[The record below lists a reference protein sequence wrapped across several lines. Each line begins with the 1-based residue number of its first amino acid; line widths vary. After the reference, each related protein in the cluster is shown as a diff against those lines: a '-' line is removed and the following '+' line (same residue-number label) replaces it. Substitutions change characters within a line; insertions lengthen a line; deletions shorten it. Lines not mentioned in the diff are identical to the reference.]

1 MSSIGTVV
9 KTSTVTILIAILYRY
24 WLVTPV
30 LQYLSIRKWYLVAI
44 AVAAAIGG
52 VMSLLRVPTLALVYA
67 SGVGLLL
74 GGTLA
79 AWQAPNDVPISVS
92 GAFASHLSSFWRQ
105 ILILTASSS
114 IGGFCSARFL
124 TRAGSGEYR
133 HVR

>member
-67 SGVGLLL
+67 SG
-74 GGTLA
+74 
-79 AWQAPNDVPISVS
+79 
-92 GAFASHLSSFWRQ
+92 GA
-105 ILILTASSS
+105 
-114 IGGFCSARFL
+114 CS
-124 TRAGSGEYR
+124 
-133 HVR
+133 